1 MTRFMMSM
9 DEALDLVLYALK
21 YGKNGQTFIKKSPAS
36 DLNTLIKSLNIIYNK
51 KNHPVKIIGIRH
63 GEKMHETLMSKE
75 ERSLSLEN
83 KNYFIINP
91 DNRDLNYDKY
101 FSRGKITQKNIRD
114 YTSEVTRQLSTRELI
129 KKIEKNIKN

>member
-1 MTRFMMSM
+1 M
-9 DEALDLVLYALK
+9 
-21 YGKNGQTFIKKSPAS
+21 
-36 DLNTLIKSLNIIYNK
+36 
-51 KNHPVKIIGIRH
+51 KIIGIRH

-114 YTSEVTRQLSTRELI
+114 YTSEVTRQLSIRELI